1 MSNAMNPFDP
11 ANLRL
16 SQNFTEAVGVKTLL
30 TTIPVRKPNRQ
41 DFVRVHPDS
50 AYRCGPVGVLELK
63 EDRETFLVAPSM
75 VNVLA
80 GEYATV
86 TLHTAIT
93 RQGVVFLWPV
103 KLPAPDGRQ
112 LAWHT
117 SAAEAAEK
125 AMDHWVRVSANMN
138 LGAYDIALAT
148 ATLPEPEWPTHT
160 PEEILRIAFRG
171 HMIDREDHP
180 VVRRLRGDA

>member
-30 TTIPVRKPNRQ
+30 TTIPVRKPHRQ
-41 DFVRVHPDS
+41 DFVRVHPDA

-63 EDRETFLVAPSM
+63 EDRETYLVTPSM
-75 VNVLA
+75 ANVLA
-80 GEYATV
+80 GEFNLV
-86 TLHTAIT
+86 TLCTAIT

-125 AMDHWVRVSANMN
+125 AMDRWVRVSANMH
-138 LGAYDIALAT
+138 LGAYDIALAA
-148 ATLPEPEWPTHT
+148 ATLPEPEWPSLT
-160 PEEILRIAFRG
+160 PEEILRVAFRD
-171 HMIDREDHP
+171 HIIDREDHP
-180 VVRRLRGDA
+180 VVRRLIGGA